1 VNKAELVDSIAERA
15 GISKKDAG
23 EAVEAMLDTIGQ
35 ALVSGDKVQL
45 TGFGTF
51 EVRDREERKGRNP
64 QTGAEIAIPA
74 RRVPAFRPGKVLKDS
89 LQ

>member
-1 VNKAELVDSIAERA
+1 MNKAELVDSIAERA